1 MKKKN
6 MKLRSNKGITGIDLA
21 IAIIVLATF
30 TGVIITLMSNIYRNS
45 IDIQKNANAMAYAT
59 IVLEKVDEKAFEE
72 INADFV
78 NTLKDSGEVEISSD
92 YIINFS
98 TEVLEENLIKKV
110 GVKVS
115 YDINGE
121 QRTITINKLKIKE
134 IYKEWTI
141 II

>member
-72 INADFV
+72 KNADFV

-134 IYKEWTI
+134 IYKE
-141 II
+141 

>member
-1 MKKKN
+1 MNMKKKN

-21 IAIIVLATF
+21 IAIIVLVTF
-30 TGVIITLMSNIYRNS
+30 TSLIITLMSSIYRNS

-134 IYKEWTI
+134 IYKE
-141 II
+141 

>member
-1 MKKKN
+1 MNMKKKN

-21 IAIIVLATF
+21 IAIIVLVTF
-30 TGVIITLMSNIYRNS
+30 TSLIITLMSSIYRNS

-92 YIINFS
+92 YIITIS

-134 IYKEWTI
+134 IYKE
-141 II
+141 

>member
-1 MKKKN
+1 

-21 IAIIVLATF
+21 IAIIALATF
-30 TGVIITLMSNIYRNS
+30 TGLIITLMSNIHRNS

-134 IYKEWTI
+134 IYKE
-141 II
+141 

>member
-1 MKKKN
+1 MNMKKKN

-21 IAIIVLATF
+21 IAIIVLVTF
-30 TGVIITLMSNIYRNS
+30 TILIITLMSSIYRNS

-134 IYKEWTI
+134 IYKE
-141 II
+141 

>member
-21 IAIIVLATF
+21 IAIIALATF
-30 TGVIITLMSNIYRNS
+30 TGLIITLMSNIHRNS

-134 IYKEWTI
+134 IYKE
-141 II
+141 